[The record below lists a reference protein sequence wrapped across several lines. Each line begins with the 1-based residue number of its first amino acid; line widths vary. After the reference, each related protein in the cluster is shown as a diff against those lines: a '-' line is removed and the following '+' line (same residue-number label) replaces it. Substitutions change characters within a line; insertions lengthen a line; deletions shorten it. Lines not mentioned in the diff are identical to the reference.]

1 MNENE
6 AVPEEESPVPLEL
19 VEQALVGR
27 QPVPV
32 HSSSVG
38 PWPYLAD
45 PGAGSLQPVGD
56 AEEPI
61 IDTAESTVTRT
72 GGEPCR

>member
-1 MNENE
+1 MNDNV
-6 AVPEEESPVPLEL
+6 ATPDEESPVPLEL
-19 VEQALVGR
+19 VEQALARR

-45 PGAGSLQPVGD
+45 PGAVSSLQVRD
-56 AEEPI
+56 AEQPP
-61 IDTAESTVTRT
+61 IDTAESTVT
-72 GGEPCR
+72 